1 MRKNALKK
9 KHGLG
14 LSLRDSYIF
23 DPIDHQDYDVVLDSS
38 EAIGHK
44 NQEKKEDNNRLSIM
58 EDEDESDQEINLD

>member
-23 DPIDHQDYDVVLDSS
+23 DPIDNSDYDAVLDSS
-38 EAIGHK
+38 GVIGEK
-44 NQEKKEDNNRLSIM
+44 N
-58 EDEDESDQEINLD
+58 

>member
-23 DPIDHQDYDVVLDSS
+23 DPIDHLDYDAIPDSS
-38 EAIGHK
+38 EVIVHK
-44 NQEKKEDNNRLSIM
+44 NQEKNDNSRLTILD
-58 EDEDESDQEINLD
+58 DENESDQDINLD